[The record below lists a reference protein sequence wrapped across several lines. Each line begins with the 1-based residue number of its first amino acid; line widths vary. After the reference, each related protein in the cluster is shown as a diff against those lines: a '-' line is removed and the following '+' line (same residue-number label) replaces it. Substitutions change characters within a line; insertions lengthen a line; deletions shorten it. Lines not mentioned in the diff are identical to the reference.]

1 MENIKLI
8 LNRFEPISDDS
19 FNELSKLLKIKF
31 ENHLRYTFHIT
42 LAYILRELTKEEIKN
57 CEDLG
62 NYYRINAD
70 NRDLNYN
77 KYYTIGNSNNKI
89 NEYNSNNTDQLN
101 LEDTIKLLV
110 DLQEVKKALN

>member
-1 MENIKLI
+1 MTIFAKALI
-8 LNRFEPISDDS
+8 TIFESK
-19 FNELSKLLKIKF
+19 SKLKIIGTRHGEKMH
-31 ENHLRYTFHIT
+31 ET
-42 LAYILRELTKEEIKN
+42 LITKEEIKN

-89 NEYNSNNTDQLN
+89 NEY
-101 LEDTIKLLV
+101 IY
-110 DLQEVKKALN
+110 